1 MVFYTDKN
9 WWQQGLSCKSG
20 KTLHF
25 NGSSRSENRM
35 WPTNMWHPVKSEE
48 KKFEMHVPFKKKPT
62 WYGNCVDDALC
73 LKGRE
78 RKSFQLPPTQTKP

>member
-1 MVFYTDKN
+1 
-9 WWQQGLSCKSG
+9 
-20 KTLHF
+20 
-25 NGSSRSENRM
+25 
-35 WPTNMWHPVKSEE
+35 MWHPVKSEE

-73 LKGRE
+73 LKERE